1 MMRVGFIINSR
12 VPEVAALRRGMP
24 LHALW
29 TGWDDRASPMGLMRF
44 RWIANALKE
53 CDRADY
59 RLFRPGLAVDAVVFL
74 KSMGGH
80 CMQLAETLREQ
91 GIPVVFEANVDY
103 YTEFSGNVPMTD
115 MAPTA
120 TQRQDAIRITAFSDQ
135 VIASSR
141 VLADV
146 CRNYQPRSAWIPDN
160 VDLRLVPRLTRI
172 APVREGR
179 LQLWWS
185 GVASKAFELL
195 VAGGALRKLR
205 DRVHL
210 HLVTDDLERATEK
223 WSAEVRAEFREFL
236 SEIPHTVHRF
246 GDIAH
251 LLRLYAGGGVIISPR
266 TLDVPYNLSHTEW
279 KITLGM
285 ACGLPAV
292 ASPVPSYLDVRE
304 AASEGAVTLCDS
316 EAGWVAAF
324 DQFLSNPRFLK
335 ACGDA
340 AFGVV
345 SERYSTEVVAQMHA
359 DVVEAVLL
367 EGIA

>member
-1 MMRVGFIINSR
+1 
-12 VPEVAALRRGMP
+12 
-24 LHALW
+24 
-29 TGWDDRASPMGLMRF
+29 
-44 RWIANALKE
+44 
-53 CDRADY
+53 
-59 RLFRPGLAVDAVVFL
+59 
-74 KSMGGH
+74 
-80 CMQLAETLREQ
+80 
-91 GIPVVFEANVDY
+91 
-103 YTEFSGNVPMTD
+103 MTD

-141 VLADV
+141 VLAEV

-160 VDLRLVPRLTRI
+160 GDLRLVPRLTRI

-195 VAGGALRKLR
+195 VAGGAVRKLR

-223 WSAEVRAEFREFL
+223 WSIEVRSEFREFL

-251 LLRLYAGGGVIISPR
+251 LLRLYAGGGVVISPR

-304 AASEGAVTLCDS
+304 VAAVGAVTICDS
-316 EAGWVAAF
+316 EVGWLAAF
-324 DQFLSNPRFLK
+324 DQFLSNPGLLK
-335 ACGDA
+335 TCGNA
-340 AFGVV
+340 ASGVV
-345 SERYSTEVVAQMHA
+345 AERYSTGVVARMHA
-359 DVVEAVLL
+359 DVVESVLL
-367 EGIA
+367 KGTA